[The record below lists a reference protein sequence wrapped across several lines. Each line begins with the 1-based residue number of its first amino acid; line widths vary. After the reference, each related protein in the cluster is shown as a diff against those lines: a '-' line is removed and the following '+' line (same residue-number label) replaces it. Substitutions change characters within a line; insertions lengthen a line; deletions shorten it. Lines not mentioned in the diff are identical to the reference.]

1 MCGKDLEIIKGDTL
15 SLLVNVEIGIEVV
28 DKIYFTSKALNLQKE
43 AEYVGENVF
52 KVVISSEETKLFNVN
67 QATYDITVLKKDGTI
82 KTELHNESI
91 YIIEKENVV
100 NV

>member
-1 MCGKDLEIIKGDTL
+1 MNCKDLEIIQGDTL
-15 SLLVNVEIGIEVV
+15 SLLVNVEIGFELV
-28 DKIYFTSKALNLQKE
+28 DKIYFTSKSLNIQKE

-67 QATYDITVLKKDGTI
+67 QATYDITVLKKDGTV
-82 KTELHNESI
+82 KTEIHNGHI
-91 YIIEKENVV
+91 YIVDKENVV